1 MNSIFESRNA
11 LESPEDIRKRL
22 AEAICPSCG
31 WVSNHEVYPRCVY
44 RDAYE
49 ATGNPFQWR

>member
-1 MNSIFESRNA
+1 MNSMFESRNA